1 MRRIAVIGLGRFGMA
16 VVEQLAAGGVQVIA
30 VDSRRDLVDEV
41 KHLVDVA
48 VALDSTDERALR
60 SQEIHTVDVLI
71 VAIGEN
77 FEAALLTAAIAKKQL
92 KIPRVICRAA
102 TSVHAEI
109 FSQIGADEVI
119 QPESETGRQLA
130 RKLANPFLEDFI
142 DLGEGFTLI
151 ELHTPISFRGKTL
164 RDLNLRVRYGVNLVA
179 IRRTVRSTHRD
190 GTEQTRESL
199 SVPQPDEVIETED
212 TLLLIGAT
220 ENLARLPKE

>member
-1 MRRIAVIGLGRFGMA
+1 MA
-16 VVEQLAAGGVQVIA
+16 VVDQLAASGAQVIA
-30 VDSRRDLVDEV
+30 VDVDRDLVDEV

-48 VALDSTDERALR
+48 VTLDSTDERALR
-60 SQEIHTVDVLI
+60 SQEIHKCEILI

-77 FEAALLTAAIAKKQL
+77 FEAALLTAVIAKKQL

-102 TSVHAEI
+102 TSIHAEI
-109 FSQIGADEVI
+109 FRQIGADEVI

-151 ELHTPISFRGKTL
+151 ELHAPSSFRGKTL

-179 IRRTVRSTHRD
+179 IRRTICSTSNGVEH
-190 GTEQTRESL
+190 TRESL
-199 SVPQPDEVIETED
+199 SVPQADEVIQTED

-220 ENLARLPKE
+220 EDLSRLPKE

>member
-1 MRRIAVIGLGRFGMA
+1 MRRVAVIGLGRFGMA
-16 VVEQLAAGGVQVIA
+16 VVEQLAASGVQVIA
-30 VDSRRDLVDEV
+30 VDSDRELVDEI
-41 KHLVDVA
+41 KHRVDVA
-48 VALDSTDERALR
+48 VVLDSTDERALR
-60 SQEIHTVDVLI
+60 SQEIHKVDVLI

-151 ELHTPISFRGKTL
+151 ELHAPSAFRGKTL

-179 IRRTVRSTHRD
+179 IRRSMVSTD
-190 GTEQTRESL
+190 KAGNEQTRENL
-199 SVPQPDEVIETED
+199 SVPQPDEVIQTED
-212 TLLLIGAT
+212 MLLLIGAT
-220 ENLARLPKE
+220 ENLSRLPKE